1 MAYDSLQYIDLP
13 LIPAATGQH
22 NIIAYCTNPNGVLDW
37 SFANDTVSSTFQIY
51 NAGLSLPFIEDFESG
66 LENHSWRVSN
76 PDDDK
81 TWQIK
86 TGSIDGI
93 ANKAAFINLF
103 NYSSKGQRDGL
114 ISPPLNFSGYDSL
127 KLQFDYAWKRNFRQE
142 SDTLIIYASTD
153 CGETFPYRLA
163 EFYYDTLSMFATNS
177 DTMDFY
183 FNPTLSSNW
192 CGNITN
198 CIDLDLTALAGNSSV
213 LLKFETYNN
222 FNNNLFLDNIN
233 VSGTSLTTSAP
244 SGNTITTSANA
255 ICQGEMVQFT
265 AIDPNNNATQWNWT
279 FSGGI
284 PSTASGQSVTVL
296 FNSAGSINASVLAGN
311 SIGNTNTTLTNPII
325 VNALPL
331 VNILQNDTVI
341 CVDNAISLNVSGAN
355 TYQWSPS
362 LGLSDTTGSA
372 VTASPQQPVTYIVI
386 GTSAAG
392 CVSTDTISID
402 TTSCLG
408 IVYNELA
415 SNFHVYY
422 NPSNGFLM
430 LKNGDKDLKNYSIG
444 LYNMLGQSI
453 SQFSLNQTADTTKPI
468 IDCGLLSNGMYFVT
482 LTAERKIIKTEKVL
496 IQKQ

>member
-1 MAYDSLQYIDLP
+1 
-13 LIPAATGQH
+13 
-22 NIIAYCTNPNGVLDW
+22 
-37 SFANDTVSSTFQIY
+37 
-51 NAGLSLPFIEDFESG
+51 
-66 LENHSWRVSN
+66 
-76 PDDDK
+76 
-81 TWQIK
+81 
-86 TGSIDGI
+86 
-93 ANKAAFINLF
+93 
-103 NYSSKGQRDGL
+103 
-114 ISPPLNFSGYDSL
+114 
-127 KLQFDYAWKRNFRQE
+127 
-142 SDTLIIYASTD
+142 
-153 CGETFPYRLA
+153 
-163 EFYYDTLSMFATNS
+163 
-177 DTMDFY
+177 
-183 FNPTLSSNW
+183 
-192 CGNITN
+192 
-198 CIDLDLTALAGNSSV
+198 
-213 LLKFETYNN
+213 
-222 FNNNLFLDNIN
+222 
-233 VSGTSLTTSAP
+233 
-244 SGNTITTSANA
+244 
-255 ICQGEMVQFT
+255 
-265 AIDPNNNATQWNWT
+265 
-279 FSGGI
+279 
-284 PSTASGQSVTVL
+284 VL

-362 LGLSDTTGSA
+362 LGLSDTTGST
-372 VTASPQQPVTYIVI
+372 VTASPQQPITYIVI

-392 CVSTDTISID
+392 CVSADTISID

-408 IVYNELA
+408 IVSNELA

-453 SQFSLNQTADTTKPI
+453 SQFSLNQTAGTTKPI